1 MSPSNHSNQQPA
13 FFSQQV
19 RQARRFYLDLT
30 PDKRKLLTVVCGG
43 HEECLPEYIVDRATF
58 PYLSLEFVSR
68 GKGVLHLNGQETQIA
83 MGTIFT
89 YGPGI
94 PHTIIADS
102 KDPFSKYFV
111 DFVGREAKQLLRA
124 SGLTPGSVR
133 NIAAPIDVQRTLDE
147 LIHDAAQSSGRSL
160 ALCDTLLKYL
170 FQKLALLPSV
180 PKQSVRQQGYSTY
193 HRCREYIEQHYLR
206 LQTLTEIAKETFV
219 DKAYLCRL
227 FQLYDQQ
234 TPYQLLT
241 RLKMY
246 KAAELLEDPD
256 KMIKQ
261 VANALGYSDPFHF
274 SRTFK
279 GVFGMSPKAFRR
291 LRS

>member
-1 MSPSNHSNQQPA
+1 MASSIQQPA

-19 RQARRFYLDLT
+19 RHARRFYLDLT
-30 PDKRKLLTVVCGG
+30 PDKRKPLTVVCGG

-58 PYLSLEFVSR
+58 PYLSLEFVNR
-68 GKGVLHLNGQETQIA
+68 GKGVLHLNDQEIEIA
-83 MGTIFT
+83 RGTLFS

-94 PHTIIADS
+94 QHTIVADPE
-102 KDPFSKYFV
+102 DPFSKYFV
-111 DFVGREAKQLLRA
+111 NFVGQEAKQLLQA
-124 SGLTPGSVR
+124 SGLAPGSVK
-133 NIAAPIDVQRTLDE
+133 NIAAPMDIQRTLDE

-170 FQKLALLPSV
+170 LQKLATLPSV

-193 HRCREYIEQHYLR
+193 QRCREHIEQHYLR
-206 LQTLTEIAKETFV
+206 LQSLTDIAKETFV

-227 FQLYDQQ
+227 FQLYDLQ

-241 RLKMY
+241 RLKMN
-246 KAAELLEDPD
+246 KAAELLEVPD
-256 KMIKQ
+256 NMIKQ

-279 GVFGMSPKAFRR
+279 SVFGMSPKAFRR